1 MSVLFSPT
9 AMVVPFENLRMSD
22 VEAVGGK
29 NASLGEMI
37 SQLPQG
43 VNVPTG
49 FATTAHAFRLFLQQD
64 GLDERIETSL
74 KKLDSE
80 NVVDLAATG
89 AEIRAWIIAQNFPFE
104 LEQEV
109 KKLSPFWIKV
119 QSVLPTQSDLQPPQ
133 KICLML
139 PLPVSRKVFSM
150 CKALTMYC

>member
-1 MSVLFSPT
+1 
-9 AMVVPFENLRMSD
+9 MVVPFENLRMSD

-64 GLDERIETSL
+64 GLDERIETTL

-89 AEIRAWIIAQNFPFE
+89 AEIRSWIIAQNFPN
-104 LEQEV
+104 
-109 KKLSPFWIKV
+109 
-119 QSVLPTQSDLQPPQ
+119 
-133 KICLML
+133 
-139 PLPVSRKVFSM
+139 
-150 CKALTMYC
+150 